1 MFGVGKKK
9 VKLPKEKNR
18 FEKPYQNHQSEWR
31 KPQGIYV
38 NDIDAYKRLSLW
50 LSRILLSSQLLSL
63 FLMVI
68 IFIGMSYMLLFSNY
82 ENVIMD
88 DGSRLFCTILED
100 DSIGIAY

>member
-1 MFGVGKKK
+1 MLGMGKKK
-9 VKLPKEKNR
+9 DKQPKEKNR
-18 FEKPYQNHQSEWR
+18 FEKPYENHQSEWR
-31 KPQGIYV
+31 KPQGTYV
-38 NDIDAYKRLSLW
+38 NDIDAYKRLSVW